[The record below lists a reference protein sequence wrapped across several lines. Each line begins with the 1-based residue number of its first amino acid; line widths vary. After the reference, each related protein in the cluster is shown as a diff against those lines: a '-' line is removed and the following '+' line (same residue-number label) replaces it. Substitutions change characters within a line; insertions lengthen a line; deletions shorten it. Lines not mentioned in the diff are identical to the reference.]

1 VPPMLHP
8 HRAARGPSGPESGTA
23 ASDVDRIAPGT
34 TMVLV
39 AMGLGVLVIAND
51 FTALNVAI
59 PSIEEDFD
67 TDVGT
72 AQWVINAY
80 CLVFGMAIVTGGR
93 LADMFGRRGAFF
105 VGAIVFAG
113 FSALGAVAP
122 STGVLIGSRVGMGI
136 GAALMWP
143 AILGMTYAALPA
155 SKAGL
160 AGGLILGVAGLGN
173 ALGPLIGGALSELSW
188 RWIFGLNVPI
198 AAIAIAVVWLKV
210 HQPRE
215 QAEEE
220 RIDYPGIA
228 SLSLG
233 LLLLL
238 LGLDQAVDWG
248 WGDWRVVSMFAA
260 AVVLIVAFGLIEP
273 RMGRSALIPSDLLG
287 NRTFVAACLVT
298 LMISAVFFATVLY
311 VPQFLQKILDW
322 SPLGSG
328 AGMLPMLGL
337 FALTS
342 FIAGPVYQRVGAKP
356 TVAGGALLL
365 AIGPLLLSL
374 IEDDSGYGSVVAGL
388 AVTGLGAGLFY
399 PSVTTAAVTALDPSR
414 TSLAGGLV
422 YMFQIA
428 GGAIGLG
435 LTTSIFTSASEN
447 ELAEKADA
455 AGTALSEHQ
464 KSVAHGV
471 LAGTDS
477 GKQVIADFSGE
488 AADRLLQAVRDSF
501 VSGLQ
506 VSFRVVAAIAAI
518 GFVIALLNIGG
529 KVRAPA
535 ATAANQS

>member
-1 VPPMLHP
+1 
-8 HRAARGPSGPESGTA
+8 
-23 ASDVDRIAPGT
+23 
-34 TMVLV
+34 
-39 AMGLGVLVIAND
+39 
-51 FTALNVAI
+51 
-59 PSIEEDFD
+59 
-67 TDVGT
+67 
-72 AQWVINAY
+72 
-80 CLVFGMAIVTGGR
+80 
-93 LADMFGRRGAFF
+93 
-105 VGAIVFAG
+105 
-113 FSALGAVAP
+113 
-122 STGVLIGSRVGMGI
+122 MGI

-155 SKAGL
+155 AKAGL

-188 RWIFGLNVPI
+188 RWIFVLNVPI
-198 AAIAIAVVWLKV
+198 AVIAIVVVWLKV

-215 QAEEE
+215 PAEEE

-238 LGLDQAVDWG
+238 LALDQAVDWG
-248 WGDWRVVSMFAA
+248 WGDWRVVSMLVAS
-260 AVVLIVAFGLIEP
+260 VVLIVAFGFIEP

-342 FIAGPVYQRVGAKP
+342 FIAGPLYQRVGARP

-365 AIGPLLLSL
+365 AVGPLLLSL
-374 IEDDSGYGSVVAGL
+374 VEDDSGYGSVVAGL
-388 AVTGLGAGLFY
+388 AITGVGAGLFY
-399 PSVTTAAVTALDPSR
+399 PSVTTAAVTALDPTR

-428 GGAIGLG
+428 GGALGLG
-435 LTTSIFTSASEN
+435 LTTSIFTSTSEN
-447 ELAEKADA
+447 ELADKAEE
-455 AGTALSEHQ
+455 AGTSLTEHQ
-464 KSVAHGV
+464 DSVAHGV

-477 GKQVIADFSGE
+477 GNQVIADFSGE
-488 AADRLLQAVRDSF
+488 AAERLLQAVRDSF
-501 VSGLQ
+501 VAGLQ
-506 VSFRVVAAIAAI
+506 VSFRVVAAIAVV
-518 GFVIALLNIGG
+518 GFVIALLYIGG
-529 KVRAPA
+529 RATAPA
-535 ATAANQS
+535 EAQPAGESA

>member
-1 VPPMLHP
+1 MLHP
-8 HRAARGPSGPESGTA
+8 HRAARGPSRAEARTA
-23 ASDVDRIAPGT
+23 PADGDRLAPGT
-34 TMVLV
+34 GMVLV

-51 FTALNVAI
+51 FTALNVAV

-93 LADMFGRRGAFF
+93 LADMFGRREAFF
-105 VGAIVFAG
+105 VGAILFAA
-113 FSALGAVAP
+113 FSALGAIAP

-155 SKAGL
+155 AKAGL

-188 RWIFGLNVPI
+188 RWIFVLNVPI
-198 AAIAIAVVWLKV
+198 AVIAIVVVWLKV

-215 QAEEE
+215 QADEE

-238 LGLDQAVDWG
+238 LALDQAVDWG
-248 WGDWRVVSMFAA
+248 WTDWRVVTMFVAS
-260 AVVLIVAFGLIEP
+260 VVLIVAFGFIEP
-273 RMGRSALIPSDLLG
+273 RMGRSALIPTDLLG

-342 FIAGPVYQRVGAKP
+342 FIAGPLYQRVGARP

-365 AIGPLLLSL
+365 AVGPFLLSL
-374 IEDDSGYGSVVAGL
+374 IEEDSGYDAVVAGL
-388 AVTGLGAGLFY
+388 AITGLGAGLFY

-428 GGAIGLG
+428 GGALGLG
-435 LTTSIFTSASEN
+435 LTTSIFTSTSEN
-447 ELAEKADA
+447 ELADKAAA
-455 AGTALSEHQ
+455 AGTSLTDHQ
-464 KSVAHGV
+464 DSVAHGV

-477 GKQVIADFSGE
+477 GKQVIADFGGE
-488 AADRLLQAVRDSF
+488 AADRVLQAVRDSF

-506 VSFRVVAAIAAI
+506 VSFRVVAAIAAV
-518 GFVIALLNIGG
+518 GFVVALLNIRG
-529 KVRAPA
+529 RATAPA
-535 ATAANQS
+535 EAAQPAEETA

>member
-1 VPPMLHP
+1 MLHP
-8 HRAARGPSGPESGTA
+8 HRAARGPSGPESEA
-23 ASDVDRIAPGT
+23 APRDADRMAPGT
-34 TMVLV
+34 PMVLV

-59 PSIEEDFD
+59 PSIEADFD

-72 AQWVINAY
+72 TQWVINAY
-80 CLVFGMAIVTGGR
+80 ALVFGMAIVTGGR

-105 VGAIVFAG
+105 VGAVLFAV
-113 FSALGAVAP
+113 FSAFGAAAP
-122 STGVLIGSRVGMGI
+122 STGWLIGSRVGMGI
-136 GAALMWP
+136 GGALMWP

-188 RWIFGLNVPI
+188 RWIFVLNVPV

-215 QAEEE
+215 ETEEE

-233 LLLLL
+233 LLFLLL
-238 LGLDQAVDWG
+238 ALDQAVDWG
-248 WGDWRVVSMFAA
+248 WGDWRVVSMLVAS
-260 AVVLIVAFGLIEP
+260 VVLIVAFGFIEP
-273 RMGRSALIPSDLLG
+273 RMGRSALIPSDLVR
-287 NRTFVAACLVT
+287 NREFVAACLVT
-298 LMISAVFFATVLY
+298 LMMSAVFFSTVLY

-342 FIAGPVYQRVGAKP
+342 FIAGPIYQRVGAKP

-374 IEDDSGYGSVVAGL
+374 IEEGSGYGSLVLGL
-388 AVTGLGAGLFY
+388 AITGIGVGLFY

-428 GGAIGLG
+428 GGALGLG
-435 LTTSIFTSASEN
+435 LTTAIFTSASED
-447 ELAEKADA
+447 ELTEKASA
-455 AGTALSEHQ
+455 AGLSLTDHQ
-464 KSVAHGV
+464 DSVAHGA
-471 LAGTDS
+471 LAGTES
-477 GKQVIADFSGE
+477 GREVVADFSGE
-488 AADRLLQAVRDSF
+488 AAARLLEAVRDSF

-506 VSFRVVAAIAAI
+506 VSFRVVAAIAAV

-529 KVRAPA
+529 PLRRG
-535 ATAANQS
+535 QD

>member
-8 HRAARGPSGPESGTA
+8 HRAARDPSGPEPGAA
-23 ASDVDRIAPGT
+23 ASDADRLAPGT

-105 VGAIVFAG
+105 VGAVLFAV
-113 FSALGAVAP
+113 FSALGAAAQ
-122 STGVLIGSRVGMGI
+122 STGWLIGSRVGMGI

-188 RWIFGLNVPI
+188 RWIFVLNVPI

-215 QAEEE
+215 RGEEE

-260 AVVLIVAFGLIEP
+260 SVVLIVAFGFIEP
-273 RMGRSALIPSDLLG
+273 RMGRSALIPSDLVR
-287 NRTFVAACLVT
+287 NRRFVAACVVT

-328 AGMLPMLGL
+328 AGMLPMLAL

-342 FIAGPVYQRVGAKP
+342 FIAGPVYQRVGPKP

-388 AVTGLGAGLFY
+388 AVTGVGAGLFY

-428 GGAIGLG
+428 GGALGLG
-435 LTTSIFTSASEN
+435 LTTSIFTATSED

-455 AGTALSEHQ
+455 AGTSLTEHQ
-464 KSVAHGV
+464 DSVAHGV

-529 KVRAPA
+529 KVGAPA
-535 ATAANQS
+535 GTAANQS

>member
-1 VPPMLHP
+1 MLHP
-8 HRAARGPSGPESGTA
+8 HRAAREAGGPATEAPA
-23 ASDVDRIAPGT
+23 ADSDQVAPGT
-34 TMVLV
+34 AMVLV

-93 LADMFGRRGAFF
+93 LADMFGRREAFF
-105 VGAIVFAG
+105 VGSILFAV
-113 FSALGAVAP
+113 FSALGAAAP
-122 STGVLIGSRVGMGI
+122 STGVLIFSRVGMGI

-188 RWIFGLNVPI
+188 RWIFVLNVPI
-198 AAIAIAVVWLKV
+198 ALIAIAVVWLKV

-215 QAEEE
+215 QAEQE

-238 LGLDQAVDWG
+238 LALDQAVDWG
-248 WGDWRVVSMFAA
+248 WTDWRVVAMLAA
-260 AVVLIVAFGLIEP
+260 SIVLIVAFGFIEP
-273 RMGRSALIPSDLLG
+273 RMGRSALIPADLLR

-342 FIAGPVYQRVGAKP
+342 FIAGPLYQRVGARP

-365 AIGPLLLSL
+365 AIGPFLLSL
-374 IEDDSGYGSVVAGL
+374 IQEDSGYGAVIAGL
-388 AVTGLGAGLFY
+388 AITGLGAGLFY

-428 GGAIGLG
+428 GGALGLG
-435 LTTSIFTSASEN
+435 LTTSIFTSASED
-447 ELAEKADA
+447 ELSEKASS
-455 AGTALSEHQ
+455 AGLSLTEHQ
-464 KSVAHGV
+464 DSVAHGV

-477 GKQVIADFSGE
+477 GNQVIADFSGE

-506 VSFRVVAAIAAI
+506 VSFRVVAAIAVV
-518 GFVIALLNIGG
+518 GFVIALLNIGERRKAG
-529 KVRAPA
+529 RAEQAAEPA
-535 ATAANQS
+535 S

>member
-1 VPPMLHP
+1 MLHP
-8 HRAARGPSGPESGTA
+8 HRPAKAPSGPKPAAAADES
-23 ASDVDRIAPGT
+23 DRLAPGT
-34 TMVLV
+34 GMVLV

-51 FTALNVAI
+51 FTALNVAV
-59 PSIEEDFD
+59 PSIEQDLD

-80 CLVFGMAIVTGGR
+80 CLVFGLAIVTGGR
-93 LADMFGRRGAFF
+93 LADMFGRRGTFF
-105 VGAIVFAG
+105 VGAVLFAA
-113 FSALGAVAP
+113 FSALGAAAQ
-122 STGVLIGSRVGMGI
+122 STGWLIGSRVGMGI

-155 SKAGL
+155 SKAAL

-188 RWIFGLNVPI
+188 RWIFVLNVPV

-210 HQPRE
+210 HQPSER
-215 QAEEE
+215 AEDE
-220 RIDYPGIA
+220 RIDYAGIA

-238 LGLDQAVDWG
+238 LALDQAVDWG
-248 WGDWRVVSMFAA
+248 WDDWRVIAMLAA
-260 AVVLIVAFGLIEP
+260 SAVLIVAFGFIEP
-273 RMGRSALIPSDLLG
+273 RVGRSALIPWDVAR
-287 NRTFVAACLVT
+287 NREFVAACATT

-328 AGMLPMLGL
+328 AGMLPMLAL
-337 FALTS
+337 FALVS
-342 FIAGPVYQRVGAKP
+342 FIAGPVYQRIGAKP

-365 AIGPLLLSL
+365 AVGPLLLSF
-374 IEDDSGYGSVVAGL
+374 IDDDSGYGSVVAGL
-388 AVTGLGAGLFY
+388 AVTGVGAGLFY

-435 LTTSIFTSASEN
+435 LTTTIFTTRSEE
-447 ELAEKADA
+447 ELAAE
-455 AGTALSEHQ
+455 AGASGVQLTHHQ
-464 KSVAHGV
+464 DSVAHGV

-477 GKQVIADFSGE
+477 GREVLASFSGE
-488 AADRLLQAVRDSF
+488 AADRLLAAVRDSF
-501 VSGLQ
+501 AAGLQ
-506 VSFRVVAAIAAI
+506 VSFRVVAAIAAV
-518 GFVIALLNIGG
+518 GFVVALFNIGG
-529 KVRAPA
+529 PLRRKPA
-535 ATAANQS
+535 SS

>member
-1 VPPMLHP
+1 MLHP
-8 HRAARGPSGPESGTA
+8 HRAARGPNRAEARTA
-23 ASDVDRIAPGT
+23 AADADRLAPGT
-34 TMVLV
+34 GMVLV

-105 VGAIVFAG
+105 VGAILFAA

-155 SKAGL
+155 AKAGL

-188 RWIFGLNVPI
+188 RWIFVLNVPI
-198 AAIAIAVVWLKV
+198 AVIAIVVVWLKV

-215 QAEEE
+215 PAEEE

-238 LGLDQAVDWG
+238 LALDQAVDWG
-248 WGDWRVVSMFAA
+248 WGDWRVVSMLVAS
-260 AVVLIVAFGLIEP
+260 VVLIVAFGFIEP

-342 FIAGPVYQRVGAKP
+342 FIAGPLYQRVGARP

-365 AIGPLLLSL
+365 AVGPLLLSL
-374 IEDDSGYGSVVAGL
+374 VEDDSGYGSVVAGL
-388 AVTGLGAGLFY
+388 AITGVGAGLFY
-399 PSVTTAAVTALDPSR
+399 PSVTTAAVTALDPTR

-428 GGAIGLG
+428 GGALGLG
-435 LTTSIFTSASEN
+435 LTTSIFTSTSEN
-447 ELAEKADA
+447 ELADKAEE
-455 AGTALSEHQ
+455 AGTSLTEHQ
-464 KSVAHGV
+464 DSVAHGV

-477 GKQVIADFSGE
+477 GNQVIADFSGE
-488 AADRLLQAVRDSF
+488 AAERLLQAVRDSF
-501 VSGLQ
+501 VAGLQ
-506 VSFRVVAAIAAI
+506 VSFRVVAAIAVV
-518 GFVIALLNIGG
+518 GFVIALLYIGG
-529 KVRAPA
+529 RASAPA
-535 ATAANQS
+535 KAQPAGESA